1 MNTSMSSMGESLAK
15 EQARYFPFSW
25 FYLLRHF
32 QVSAL
37 TELMFA
43 GERGSSSFV
52 GKYLTNEQ
60 ETSCSVLSVCCDIS
74 VSLHAQK

>member
-1 MNTSMSSMGESLAK
+1 MNTSMSSMGESLAN
-15 EQARYFPFSW
+15 ERARYFPFSW

-32 QVSAL
+32 QVSAR

>member
-1 MNTSMSSMGESLAK
+1 MSSMGESLAK
-15 EQARYFPFSW
+15 EQARYFIVLLVLSTATFSGLCT
-25 FYLLRHF
+25 YRI
-32 QVSAL
+32 VV
-37 TELMFA
+37 MFA